1 MSESLEDMWS
11 RLTLTEEEQTDVV
24 VDKSWADD
32 SSEVGKKMFIR

>member
-11 RLTLTEEEQTDVV
+11 QLTLTEEEQADVV

-32 SSEVGKKMFIR
+32 TSEMGKNAY